1 MNYNDKSLRIIK
13 MCLAIPGKV
22 LEIKG
27 KEATVDFGGVRR
39 SVKIDLVTVKPG
51 EYVIIHAGYAIEVLD
66 EKDALETLA
75 LLEEMMDE

>member
-1 MNYNDKSLRIIK
+1 

-22 LEIKG
+22 LEIKV
-27 KEATVDFGGVRR
+27 KEATVDFGGVCR

-75 LLEEMMDE
+75 LLEEMMDG

>member
-1 MNYNDKSLRIIK
+1 

-27 KEATVDFGGVRR
+27 KEAIVDYGGVRR

-75 LLEEMMDE
+75 LLEEMLDG